1 MAKFDS
7 QAKRRDLVL
16 GALFTAMVIILQL
29 IGCIPQIS
37 ANKLSFVLVPIV
49 IGGACLGIGT
59 GIWLGFVFGAVVF
72 IGALSGLDVFTAQLI
87 SLNFIGTLSI
97 CLVKGML
104 AGLFSALVFKALKKF
119 NFYVAIIAAA
129 IVAPLVNTSLYCV
142 GMILLFKD
150 TVVSFGL
157 NPDASLL
164 TAFGFV
170 FVLVLINFVVE
181 LIINVVLCPAVGL
194 VIRRSKRIPYLN

>member
-150 TVVSFGL
+150 TVVNYGL